1 MDDPDLILEARRRG
15 LTIREPL
22 LERARR
28 KLVRRMRNDDL
39 VDEAQFWHA
48 TAHKVDGKPVDRV
61 AAHVVFGVTSKTKK
75 KPRRQPQP

>member
-15 LTIREPL
+15 LTVRERL
-22 LERARR
+22 SERARR
-28 KLVRRMRNDDL
+28 KLIRRMRNDDL

-61 AAHVVFGVTSKTKK
+61 AVRVIFEVTSKTKK
-75 KPRRQPQP
+75 ASRQPQP